1 MPVIAFLGSTA
12 GRWVRGVLGVTLGAV
27 GVIAGQW
34 WLLLLA
40 PGLLFL
46 ASAVF
51 DFLLTR
57 TVGETADAGALHSA
71 RHALDLVAL
80 NRPVSRSARA
90 AH

>member
-1 MPVIAFLGSTA
+1 MPVIAVLGSTA
-12 GRWVRGVLGVTLGAV
+12 GRWVRGIIGVALGAV

-51 DFLLTR
+51 DFCLLGPLAKLPMR
-57 TVGETADAGALHSA
+57 GPAF
-71 RHALDLVAL
+71 
-80 NRPVSRSARA
+80 RA
-90 AH
+90 ACARPRNA